1 MDHYEKSTVTQ
12 AHQPCPDCG
21 SSDALCVYSDGHTYC
36 FACQEHTAGDGAKQ
50 PQAAAPRESSGSQG
64 ALRVGEIRELKS
76 RNLSLDTCKA
86 FGYATQPGIQI
97 APYVDALGNVVAQ
110 KLRDKDKRFGWVGN
124 SSNVQLFGAQLWKGF
139 DKKVLVVT
147 EGEIDAMSV
156 YEMTCGQMPVVS
168 LQNGAQSAV
177 KSFKQAYDF
186 LDSFD
191 TIILC
196 FDNDLVGIKA
206 AQDAAQVLPPGRVK
220 IAELPLK
227 DANDMLKEGRL
238 PEFVSALKHAKV
250 HRPDGIKFG
259 DELIN
264 EALEDDPEHD
274 ALYPWPG
281 LNELSHGMRY
291 GELITI
297 TAGIGTGKTSL
308 LTEMMY
314 HLNRGGHK
322 VGMMMLEEPTKN
334 TSRRLIGHHLNL
346 PIQTSRAGTTP
357 ELMRAAA
364 QEILGGDNG
373 VVLYDHRGTMNMESI
388 FQKVN
393 FMVRVLGV
401 KFVVLDNL
409 SAIVAGLDEKDER
422 KAIDKAMRSL
432 WELAQSEKIV
442 IFLAVHL
449 KRIEGNKGH
458 EDGAQTSLSHLR
470 GSQSIASNSNL
481 VIGLE
486 RDQQGEQSNLSTIRV
501 LKNRL
506 TGETGIAGQLE
517 YDRATGRLHDA
528 GTVSP
533 FPPATPKPAP
543 NTDF

>member
-1 MDHYEKSTVTQ
+1 MERHDSNSTVTQ
-12 AHQPCPDCG
+12 AHQPCADCG
-21 SSDALCVYSDGHTYC
+21 SSDAMCVYSDGHTYC
-36 FACQEHTAGDGAKQ
+36 FACQKHTAGDGAA
-50 PQAAAPRESSGSQG
+50 PPRETPRSTPGSQG

-76 RNLSLDTCKA
+76 RNISLDTCKA
-86 FGYATQPGIQI
+86 FGYAVQPGVQI

-110 KLRDKDKRFGWVGN
+110 KLRDKDKNFGWVGQP
-124 SSNVQLFGAQLWKGF
+124 SNVQLFGTQLWKGF
-139 DKKVLVVT
+139 DRKVLVVT

-156 YEMTCGQMPVVS
+156 YEMTCGQLPVVS

-196 FDNDLVGIKA
+196 FDNDIVGLKA

-238 PEFVSALKHAKV
+238 SEFVTALKHAKV

-281 LNELSHGMRY
+281 LNDLAHGMHY
-291 GELITI
+291 GDLVTI

-308 LTEMMY
+308 LTELMY
-314 HLNRGGHK
+314 HLQRGGHK
-322 VGMMMLEEPTKN
+322 VGMMMLEEPTKK

-346 PIQTSRAGTTP
+346 PVQVSREGTTP
-357 ELMRAAA
+357 DQLRGAA
-364 QEILGGDNG
+364 QAVLGGDNG
-373 VVLYDHRGTMNMESI
+373 VVLYDHRGVMNMESI

-401 KFVVLDNL
+401 RFVVLDNL
-409 SAIVAGLDEKDER
+409 SAIVAGMDDKDER

-458 EDGAQTSLSHLR
+458 EDGVQTSLSHLR
-470 GSQSIASNSNL
+470 GSQSIASNSDL
-481 VIGLE
+481 VLGLE
-486 RDQQGEQSNLSTIRV
+486 RDQQGENPNLCTIRV

-517 YDRATGRLHDA
+517 YDRATGRLRDA
-528 GTVSP
+528 GSVSP
-533 FPPATPKPAP
+533 FTAAPAKAAP